1 MSSVC
6 RQEVI
11 SQIALVAT
19 PFIRG
24 NPTAEC
30 VDGNAHVVSLRNNVE
45 KSENPIRINCQD
57 KNAMK
62 SVMRT
67 IERVVT
73 QDKRKRIVTLKP
85 KGTKSDYNGCRDVI
99 GNEQTVS
106 GLQMASKAFTIIC
119 DVELGKPNMLPEN
132 PGSDPVRANDGIVG
146 IGIGKKQRTPCNEVY
161 RGSKICLNP
170 KGCRITSGVPLY
182 EWRQTMNV
190 RCSTTLKS
198 ERLTDA
204 QCVNR
209 LQTGIIKATIEMITA
224 ARYRK
229 GYGRLEPYAVK
240 VARTVLRRGRASNR
254 SSLFG
259 GCHI

>member
-1 MSSVC
+1 
-6 RQEVI
+6 
-11 SQIALVAT
+11 
-19 PFIRG
+19 
-24 NPTAEC
+24 
-30 VDGNAHVVSLRNNVE
+30 
-45 KSENPIRINCQD
+45 
-57 KNAMK
+57 MK

-85 KGTKSDYNGCRDVI
+85 KGTKSDYNGCRDVT

-161 RGSKICLNP
+161 RGSRFALTR
-170 KGCRITSGVPLY
+170 KGADLPMVFHCMNGGKPI
-182 EWRQTMNV
+182 NV
-190 RCSTTLKS
+190 RYSTTLKS

-204 QCVNR
+204 KCVNR
-209 LQTGIIKATIEMITA
+209 LQTGITKAIIEMITA
-224 ARYRK
+224 ALYK

-240 VARTVLRRGRASNR
+240 VARTDLRRGRASNR

-259 GCHI
+259 VLCG